1 MIGIF
6 AWFGTGLG
14 KLTVAAAV
22 LASLF
27 TLRQFD
33 KANLRAQGETRAVA
47 KIEKANDKA
56 VDLGKRA
63 AAKSRAPAAGRVLGQ
78 RDPTTRDD

>member
-1 MIGIF
+1 MTKIIDWFATGI
-6 AWFGTGLG
+6 G

-27 TLRQFD
+27 TLRQMD
-33 KANLRAQGETRAVA
+33 KSNLRSQGATRAVE

-56 VDLGKRA
+56 ADLGKRA
-63 AAKSRAPAAGRVLGQ
+63 AAKSRAPATGRMRAD